1 MLGKKQ
7 CLFAAKE
14 KKKMTTAPLSFSFSE
29 QEEIEKDDCDIV
41 VIFFLAKEIQKIRK
55 DEEKGAYLQTPT
67 SSTTL
72 KLLLLGHS

>member
-1 MLGKKQ
+1 
-7 CLFAAKE
+7 
-14 KKKMTTAPLSFSFSE
+14 MTTTPLSSSFSQQVE
-29 QEEIEKDDCDIV
+29 TEKDDCDIV
-41 VIFFLAKEIQKIRK
+41 VIFFLAKEIQK